1 MRTKISPASAF
12 SELAAVSQQ
21 PTAFQ
26 TTYRLTIMLGTLA
39 VGSMAVFRYGPE
51 PERLAETID
60 YVASMVNEATGEAAA
75 EPDSVAL
82 LETAPLAEPMAFG
95 SAPDLGNQP
104 VAAPGYDA
112 PRYDGAVQ
120 QASAL
125 VPIEEEEPPRATGDI
140 ERLERERLT
149 APLLAAGATQ
159 ADVAAWG
166 RGADTVY
173 RATASAPVRGNAT
186 GDAAGLERRF
196 DAIGSTPEEAVQTL
210 AAEVRSATMR

>member
-1 MRTKISPASAF
+1 MRPEIRPASAF
-12 SELAAVSQQ
+12 CEPSAVSQQ

-26 TTYRLTIMLGTLA
+26 TAYRLTIMVGTLA
-39 VGSMAVFRYGPE
+39 VGSMAAYRYGPE

-60 YVASMVNEATGEAAA
+60 YVASMVNEVTGEATA
-75 EPDSVAL
+75 EPNTLGSLDSAS
-82 LETAPLAEPMAFG
+82 LAEPAAFE
-95 SAPDLGNQP
+95 SAPNLWNEP
-104 VAAPGYDA
+104 TAPNNGA
-112 PRYDGAVQ
+112 PRYDAAVQ

-125 VPIEEEEPPRATGDI
+125 VPIEEEAPRAAGDF

-166 RGADTVY
+166 RGAESVY
-173 RATASAPVRGNAT
+173 RATASAPVS

-196 DAIGSTPEEAVQTL
+196 DAIGATPEEAVQTL
-210 AAEVRSATMR
+210 AAEVRSAMLR

>member
-1 MRTKISPASAF
+1 M
-12 SELAAVSQQ
+12 SQQ

-26 TTYRLTIMLGTLA
+26 TAYRLTIMIGTLA
-39 VGSMAVFRYGPE
+39 VGSMAAYRYGPE

-75 EPDSVAL
+75 EPDSLAS
-82 LETAPLAEPMAFG
+82 LESAPLAEPAAFG
-95 SAPDLGNQP
+95 VAPDLWSEP
-104 VAAPGYDA
+104 AAPSNDA
-112 PRYDGAVQ
+112 PRYDAAVQ

-125 VPIEEEEPPRATGDI
+125 VPIEEEPPRAAGDF

-159 ADVAAWG
+159 ADVTVWG
-166 RGADTVY
+166 RGADSVY
-173 RATASAPVRGNAT
+173 RATASAPVRSNAT
-186 GDAAGLERRF
+186 GEAAGLERRF
-196 DAIGSTPEEAVQTL
+196 DAIGATPEEAVQTL

>member
-1 MRTKISPASAF
+1 MPLEIRPRFGPSRVP
-12 SELAAVSQQ
+12 AVSQQ

-26 TTYRLTIMLGTLA
+26 TAYRLTIMVGTLA
-39 VGSMAVFRYGPE
+39 VGSMAAYRYGPE

-60 YVASMVNEATGEAAA
+60 YVASMVNEATGEAAV
-75 EPDSVAL
+75 EPDSLAS
-82 LETAPLAEPMAFG
+82 LESAPLAEPAAFG
-95 SAPDLGNQP
+95 AVPDLWSEPAAPNNSAPH
-104 VAAPGYDA
+104 YDA
-112 PRYDGAVQ
+112 AVQ

-125 VPIEEEEPPRATGDI
+125 VPIEEEPPRGAGDF

-166 RGADTVY
+166 RGADSVY
-173 RATASAPVRGNAT
+173 RATASAPVS

-196 DAIGSTPEEAVQTL
+196 DAIGATPEEAVQTL
-210 AAEVRSATMR
+210 AAEVRSATMH

>member
-1 MRTKISPASAF
+1 VPPEIRPALAF
-12 SELAAVSQQ
+12 CEPSAVSQQ
-21 PTAFQ
+21 PTPFQ
-26 TTYRLTIMLGTLA
+26 TAYRLTIMGGTLVVA
-39 VGSMAVFRYGPE
+39 SMAAYRYGPE

-60 YVASMVNEATGEAAA
+60 YVASMVNEVTGEATA
-75 EPDSVAL
+75 EPNTLGSLDS
-82 LETAPLAEPMAFG
+82 APLAEPAAFE
-95 SAPDLGNQP
+95 SAPNLWNEP
-104 VAAPGYDA
+104 TAPNNGA
-112 PRYDGAVQ
+112 PRYDAAVQ

-125 VPIEEEEPPRATGDI
+125 VPIEEEEPPRAAGDF

-166 RGADTVY
+166 RGAESVY
-173 RATASAPVRGNAT
+173 RATASAPVS

-196 DAIGSTPEEAVQTL
+196 DAIGATPEEAVQTL

>member
-1 MRTKISPASAF
+1 
-12 SELAAVSQQ
+12 VSQQ

-26 TTYRLTIMLGTLA
+26 TAYRLTIMVGTLT
-39 VGSMAVFRYGPE
+39 VGSMAAYRYGPE

-60 YVASMVNEATGEAAA
+60 YVASMVNEVTGEATA
-75 EPDSVAL
+75 EPDSLAS
-82 LETAPLAEPMAFG
+82 LESAPLAEPAAFG
-95 SAPDLGNQP
+95 AAPDLWSEP
-104 VAAPGYDA
+104 AAPNNGA
-112 PRYDGAVQ
+112 PRYDAAVQ

-125 VPIEEEEPPRATGDI
+125 VPIEEEQPPRAVGDF

-166 RGADTVY
+166 RGADSVY

-196 DAIGSTPEEAVQTL
+196 DAIGATPEEAVQTL

>member
-1 MRTKISPASAF
+1 MG
-12 SELAAVSQQ
+12 
-21 PTAFQ
+21 
-26 TTYRLTIMLGTLA
+26 GTLVVA
-39 VGSMAVFRYGPE
+39 SMAAYRYGPE

-60 YVASMVNEATGEAAA
+60 YVASMVNEVTGEATA
-75 EPDSVAL
+75 EPNTLGSLDS
-82 LETAPLAEPMAFG
+82 APLAEPAAFE
-95 SAPDLGNQP
+95 SAPNLWNEP
-104 VAAPGYDA
+104 TAAPHYDA
-112 PRYDGAVQ
+112 AVQ

-125 VPIEEEEPPRATGDI
+125 VPIEEEEPPRAAGDY

-166 RGADTVY
+166 RGADSVY
-173 RATASAPVRGNAT
+173 RATASAPVS

-196 DAIGSTPEEAVQTL
+196 DAIGATPEEAVQTL